1 MSEDETRRGTPPED
15 TAGGDPAVS
24 SPLRNFHGA
33 PPPAPAWFG
42 RALDLRP
49 DRRFVEVDGAPI
61 ETLVWGEEGAPGL
74 LFLHG
79 NGAHAD
85 WWSFIAPFFA
95 RERRVVAI
103 SWSGMG
109 RSGWR
114 ERYSVDGFVDEAFAA
129 AEATGLFLGA
139 EKPLVAAHSFGGSI
153 AASLA
158 ARRGDR
164 LGATVII
171 DSGAR
176 PPDLQWRGPPR
187 RTRPNTIYPSLT
199 DALGRFRLM
208 PPQPCPNAFIV
219 DHIAREGLVEVDD
232 GSGGRG
238 WTWRFDPFIWS
249 KMDFSR
255 ALESGEEV
263 ARAKCRLAF
272 IWGAQ
277 SKLMT
282 PDVINYSRS
291 HAAFRTPFIEV
302 PESEH
307 HVLLDQPLALV
318 AALKALFAAWA

>member
-1 MSEDETRRGTPPED
+1 VVRPGPGP
-15 TAGGDPAVS
+15 
-24 SPLRNFHGA
+24 GA
-33 PPPAPAWFG
+33 PA
-42 RALDLRP
+42 DL
-49 DRRFVEVDGAPI
+49 I
-61 ETLVWGEEGAPGL
+61 WGEEGQPGL

-95 RERRVVAI
+95 KERRVAAI

-114 ERYSVDGFVDEAFAA
+114 DRYSVDGFVDEALGA
-129 AEATGLFLGA
+129 AEAAGLFSGRD
-139 EKPLVAAHSFGGSI
+139 KPIVVAHSFGGSI

-158 ARRGDR
+158 ARRGER
-164 LGATVII
+164 LAATVIV

-187 RTRPNTIYPSLT
+187 RTRPNTVYPTLAG
-199 DALGRFRLM
+199 ALARFRLM
-208 PPQPCPNAFIV
+208 PPQGCPNDFVV
-219 DHIAREGLVEVDD
+219 DHIAREGLMEVDD
-232 GSGGRG
+232 PEQGRG

-249 KMDFSR
+249 KMDFSK
-255 ALESGEEV
+255 ALESGEEL

-282 PDVINYSRS
+282 PEVIEYSRS
-291 HAAFRTPFIEV
+291 HAAFRTPFVEI

-318 AALKALFAAWA
+318 SALKALIAASV